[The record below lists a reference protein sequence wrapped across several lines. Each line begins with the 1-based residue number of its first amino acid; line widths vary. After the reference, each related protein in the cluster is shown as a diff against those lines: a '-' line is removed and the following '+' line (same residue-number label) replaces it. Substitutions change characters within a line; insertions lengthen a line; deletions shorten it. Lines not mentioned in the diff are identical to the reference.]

1 MSSGICFLQITEL
14 GMKDADAKN
23 LELQTVP
30 HETLWPTEK
39 IPTSSMRAV
48 LWQDPQRLGVEQSKN
63 FENKRLG

>member
-30 HETLWPTEK
+30 QGTL
-39 IPTSSMRAV
+39 
-48 LWQDPQRLGVEQSKN
+48 
-63 FENKRLG
+63 